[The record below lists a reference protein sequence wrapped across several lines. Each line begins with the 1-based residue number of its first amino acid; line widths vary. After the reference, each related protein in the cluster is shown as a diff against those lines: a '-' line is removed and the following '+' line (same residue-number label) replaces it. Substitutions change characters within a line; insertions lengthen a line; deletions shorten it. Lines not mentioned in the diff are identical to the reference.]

1 MSTTIFYA
9 IAKMLQASFVFFEV
23 IQNIFNYSCIVLGFV
38 GLFYWLNYQKK
49 FNDELWDSTKSK
61 YCKEHNISLHI
72 DDTSIYNN
80 YFTTPFCRLWSHS
93 NQPKSPHKDV
103 RHLE

>member
-23 IQNIFNYSCIVLGFV
+23 IQNIFNYSCIILGFV

-49 FNDELWDSTKSK
+49 FNEEAEK
-61 YCKEHNISLHI
+61 N
-72 DDTSIYNN
+72 
-80 YFTTPFCRLWSHS
+80 P
-93 NQPKSPHKDV
+93 NQIK
-103 RHLE
+103 